1 MSTHERVERAAGCT
15 RQVEDKSDCSSF
27 HHQSCKILRDES
39 LEGRM
44 DGNVFI
50 WGSQGTDG
58 ADALSLDH
66 SPCETICT
74 SHESINPL

>member
-39 LEGRM
+39 LEGEN
-44 DGNVFI
+44 GWKCFHL
-50 WGSQGTDG
+50 G
-58 ADALSLDH
+58 
-66 SPCETICT
+66 
-74 SHESINPL
+74 ESRNGWC